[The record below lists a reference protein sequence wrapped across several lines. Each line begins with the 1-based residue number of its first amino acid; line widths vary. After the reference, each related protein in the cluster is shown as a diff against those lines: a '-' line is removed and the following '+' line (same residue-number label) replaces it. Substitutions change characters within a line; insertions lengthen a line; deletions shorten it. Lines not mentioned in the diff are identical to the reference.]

1 MIYSDL
7 STVNHLFEEQI
18 SNRIKLSPFNNSYIA
33 TCSYLAK
40 IWKISEYMS
49 WELIRTYTDQHSVY
63 DLEWINED
71 LVASGSWNNNIKIW
85 TISTG
90 KTERTITYHLDFVL
104 CLKLLD
110 KSNLLAAGNVNFID
124 IFNINDGSLVLSL
137 QGVQTFVYSLV
148 QLSFDL
154 LSSSGNGEVLI
165 WNLTANSTIFTLQ
178 GHTSSVTILK
188 QINSEILASG
198 SDDST
203 IILWNITSGELIR
216 TLTGHSGFI
225 GYSIDLSNDGQ
236 TLVSGDSNGIIKTW
250 NWSTGECLNTIQM
263 NTNIRALAVIDWNQ
277 QTTTQE
283 LTSKIRINIL
293 VLDQIKY
300 LNKIPGS

>member
-1 MIYSDL
+1 M
-7 STVNHLFEEQI
+7 
-18 SNRIKLSPFNNSYIA
+18 
-33 TCSYLAK
+33 
-40 IWKISEYMS
+40 
-49 WELIRTYTDQHSVY
+49 
-63 DLEWINED
+63 
-71 LVASGSWNNNIKIW
+71 
-85 TISTG
+85 
-90 KTERTITYHLDFVL
+90 
-104 CLKLLD
+104 
-110 KSNLLAAGNVNFID
+110 NFID

-137 QGVQTFVYSLV
+137 QGVQTVVLSLV
-148 QLSFDL
+148 QLSYDL
-154 LSSSGNGEVLI
+154 LASSGNGEVQI

-178 GHTSSVTILK
+178 GHTSSVYILK

-263 NTNIRALAVIDWNQ
+263 NTNIRALAVIDWKQ
-277 QTTTQE
+277 QTTTQD

-293 VLDQIKY
+293 VLDQIK
-300 LNKIPGS
+300 